1 MSEPFQPHLVS
12 VTFVPSDGSAV
23 LPVLVGGEPE
33 KVDEKHA
40 SQILAAEEFG
50 VNVDLGL
57 GKESATFWTCD
68 FSYVSG
74 CFMLESART
83 QKDPTGICE
92 DQW

>member
-12 VTFVPSDGSAV
+12 VTFVPSDGSSV

-33 KVDEKHA
+33 RVDEERA

-57 GKESATFWTCD
+57 GNESATFWTCD
-68 FSYVSG
+68 FSYASR
-74 CFMLESART
+74 CIMRDCTRT
-83 QKDPTGICE
+83 DEYLTGICE